1 MTGRIG
7 DLPHAIDDGE
17 ELDRHLAG
25 RRPAGLLDRDG
36 TLTPIVDHPEDAII
50 SEALRDGAARATIR
64 ALREA
69 EKGRKP

>member
-36 TLTPIVDHPEDAII
+36 TLTPIVDRPEDAII
-50 SEALRDGAARATIR
+50 SEGLRDAVRGQPFGLHERR
-64 ALREA
+64 
-69 EKGRKP
+69 RK